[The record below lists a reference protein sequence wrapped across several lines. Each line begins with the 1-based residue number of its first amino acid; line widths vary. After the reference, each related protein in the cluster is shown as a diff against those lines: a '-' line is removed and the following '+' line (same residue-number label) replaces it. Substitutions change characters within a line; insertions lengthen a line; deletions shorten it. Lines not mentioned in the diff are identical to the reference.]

1 MPAGPR
7 VVAIIQAR
15 MGSTRLPGKIL
26 KPLAGQP
33 VLARVV
39 DRVRRSR
46 RIGEV
51 VVATTTLPA
60 DDAIADLCR
69 SRGWACER
77 GSEEDLLDRYYR
89 AAVAHHADVIVR
101 ITSDCPV
108 IDPGVTDSVIDAF
121 LASPCD
127 YASNTLEPRTFPR
140 GLDTEVMSFAAL
152 ERAWREDRDPAW
164 REHVTP
170 YLYRYPDRFRLRR
183 VANDRDLSF
192 HRWTLDTPE
201 DYELLRRI
209 YDALGSDA
217 FSWTD
222 VLRLFDEHPDWIEI
236 NRNVVQKR
244 VP

>member
-1 MPAGPR
+1 MPSRPR
-7 VVAIIQAR
+7 IVAIIQAR
-15 MGSTRLPGKIL
+15 MGSTRLPGKVL
-26 KPLAGQP
+26 KPLGGHP
-33 VLARVV
+33 VLACVV

-46 RIGEV
+46 RIDEV
-51 VVATTTLPA
+51 VVATTVLPA
-60 DDAIADLCR
+60 DEAIVGLCR

-77 GSEEDLLDRYYR
+77 GSAEDLLDRYYR
-89 AAVAHHADVIVR
+89 SAVAHRAEVVVR

-127 YASNTLEPRTFPR
+127 YASNTLEPRTYPR
-140 GLDTEVMSFAAL
+140 GLDTEVVAFPAL
-152 ERAWREDRDPAW
+152 ERAWREDDNPAW

-170 YLYRYPDRFRLRR
+170 YLYRHPERFRLRR
-183 VANDRDLSF
+183 VAEDRDLSF

-209 YDALGSDA
+209 YDALGNDA
-217 FSWTD
+217 FAWTD
-222 VLRLFDEHPDWIEI
+222 VLRLLDDHPDWIEL
-236 NRNVVQKR
+236 NRNVAQKR